1 MYHIFQIYYFSY
13 LVLFVLS
20 TGLKLGRDAASQ
32 DAGRLD
38 PDEDAAH
45 SLSEHWRSQ
54 EPERSAQSQG

>member
-13 LVLFVLS
+13 LVLFVPS

-38 PDEDAAH
+38 PDQDAA
-45 SLSEHWRSQ
+45 R
-54 EPERSAQSQG
+54 